1 MYFGPQLQGGRP
13 SSKRERARESLLNW
27 RRQHLQI
34 YAKSQRRK
42 QKPGQV
48 ANEPFLLLFLA
59 GALFATTLYMKSAV
73 YCFPNFLSLP
83 NSHELYQG
91 ARNDCATAPPQPPP
105 NPTVQLKKKNKE
117 RLLPSFLYVQLCR
130 RSPMQMVTK
139 NFQSGAYLLLLLFYT
154 SDLVP
159 WLDGLADYT
168 VARIMKLWGIWK
180 TNKTTRFPPST

>member
-59 GALFATTLYMKSAV
+59 GALFATTLYMKSAA

-91 ARNDCATAPPQPPP
+91 ARNDCAAAPPPLPTPPF
-105 NPTVQLKKKNKE
+105 NWK
-117 RLLPSFLYVQLCR
+117 R
-130 RSPMQMVTK
+130 RIK
-139 NFQSGAYLLLLLFYT
+139 SG
-154 SDLVP
+154 S
-159 WLDGLADYT
+159 
-168 VARIMKLWGIWK
+168 
-180 TNKTTRFPPST
+180 FPPSCMCSSAGAARCKWLPRIFNQAHTYCCYSSIPPTSSPDWMGWPTIQWHV

>member
-59 GALFATTLYMKSAV
+59 GALFATTLYMKSAA

-130 RSPMQMVTK
+130 SSPMQTVTK
-139 NFQSGAYLLLLLFYT
+139 NFQSGTYLLLLLYT

-168 VARIMKLWGIWK
+168 VARIMKLWGKWK

>member
-59 GALFATTLYMKSAV
+59 DALFATTLYMKSAA

-105 NPTVQLKKKNKE
+105 NPTVQLKKKNQE
-117 RLLPSFLYVQLCR
+117 RLLPFSCMCSSAGAARCKRLPRIFNQAHTYCCYSSIPPTS
-130 RSPMQMVTK
+130 SPDWMGWPTIQWHV
-139 NFQSGAYLLLLLFYT
+139 
-154 SDLVP
+154 
-159 WLDGLADYT
+159 
-168 VARIMKLWGIWK
+168 
-180 TNKTTRFPPST
+180 